1 MIKLKSQHPIVKL
14 IIASILLYSN
24 CVDSQCLF
32 WVSLC
37 RHVSSQQPPSACL
50 HPTCQWCLHAQQ
62 QLRVAGLNSFIV
74 THLPRGLCCPRT
86 CSSSLLCL
94 PERGRERT
102 CTCHPSCSSP
112 AWRTDTK
119 QTWDQ
124 HLWMRG
130 ATEGKIMVCRMMST
144 DRLII
149 SEQEEMVWTAT
160 LVLPSPLLLKHHYG
174 FFLFLQ
180 TPLWLYVRE
189 ETCTCHPSC
198 SSPAWQNEHEMH
210 VLTGQDLWYEKQ
222 EGQETAAVYQDSHSA
237 NKVWTTEWTETTPG
251 WTGSQGLLACLH
263 LCNLYNHNGVCR
275 KRKKPRRRRRQN

>member
-24 CVDSQCLF
+24 CVDSRCLF

-74 THLPRGLCCPRT
+74 THLPRGLCCPCT

-160 LVLPSPLLLKHHYG
+160 LVLPSPSSRLLSFSANTIMVIQIAQMEAGQQTLASSSSWSRFCPLCCPY
-174 FFLFLQ
+174 FICWVTVLINCCCFLPFLFFIPKVL
-180 TPLWLYVRE
+180 
-189 ETCTCHPSC
+189 SC
-198 SSPAWQNEHEMH
+198 EDNISAIVLSSL
-210 VLTGQDLWYEKQ
+210 VLCQVAGY
-222 EGQETAAVYQDSHSA
+222 SS
-237 NKVWTTEWTETTPG
+237 
-251 WTGSQGLLACLH
+251 
-263 LCNLYNHNGVCR
+263 NLG
-275 KRKKPRRRRRQN
+275 